1 MAKRRA
7 SGEGSIRKRSDGR
20 WEGRYVAGHDAN
32 GKPIRRNVLG
42 KTQAEAR
49 AKLRLAIEAAET
61 LDVARAGEYTVE
73 KWVRTWYEL
82 YSKPNIREKTQAYY
96 ETFIN
101 RHIIPILGGIKLEKL
116 TGRDIQRM
124 YNEVRAHGRIR
135 AAQKDSNPGMS
146 ASYVRGLHMMMH
158 NCLNRAVKERL
169 ILRNPTEDCIVP
181 KVEKTEMKILKP
193 EDIGAYLKEADRR
206 GVMAIFYLELCTG
219 LRKGE
224 LTALLWE
231 DLNVEAKTISV
242 SKQAV
247 GVKGG
252 GVKIASS
259 PEEARHSHK
268 PQQAEEQLFPSGR

>member
-7 SGEGSIRKRSDGR
+7 SGEGNIRKRSDGR

-116 TGRDIQRM
+116 TGRDIQKM
-124 YNEVRAHGRIR
+124 YNEVRQHGRIR

-206 GVMAIFYLELCTG
+206 GVMAMFYLELCTG

-224 LTALLWE
+224 LT
-231 DLNVEAKTISV
+231 I
-242 SKQAV
+242 
-247 GVKGG
+247 
-252 GVKIASS
+252 
-259 PEEARHSHK
+259 
-268 PQQAEEQLFPSGR
+268 